1 MLHGKKWKD
10 WFRGHLNLESPY
22 LRAWER
28 RWQRPSVSRWRR
40 AVQPE
45 VGTVLRSS
53 MEQPNRESCSPGR
66 ASSGPERSSVL
77 GGPEYNLRNIRANLE
92 EKLEGILLGSA
103 SGTQKPPPGPDPN
116 PPTLSSHLASPMS
129 SDLGQPWTLPLT
141 GTDKKYPLMRQRG
154 FYSDI
159 LSPGSLDQLGE
170 VCRGPCVQQNLLRQA
185 DLDKFTPKVS
195 TFKVPEDFE
204 ERLEQQRLWPTTQVL
219 APTDFPPQAYE
230 PKVQVPFVGLPGQCP
245 RKIEIERRK
254 QLYLSLDIEQLLA
267 CEGIDSN
274 ELMPRHPDPHFPQTI
289 EQGHDPLFPIYLP
302 LKVFDNEEFDCRT
315 PSEWINLGLE
325 PGSKDRK
332 PVPGRA
338 LLPTDDFLGH
348 EDPKSRKLKYEWCN
362 VGVLDYDKEKKLY
375 LVHKTD
381 KSGLV
386 RDGMEKPILKG
397 GVTPEGM
404 PPLLVCQYWVPRIQ
418 LLFCAEDPR
427 VFTQR
432 VVQANALRKNTEAL
446 LLYNLYVDCMPSEGQ
461 QLISEQSLSK
471 IKQWATSTP
480 RMCKG
485 PSFLGHLG
493 SLSREVNL
501 DYERSM
507 NKMNFDRVV
516 SSQPHTFSYVTLPQK
531 EEEKVPNQG
540 LVTVPEYP
548 FCKQREDFT
557 FASLLTRP
565 EVIMALSK
573 VRAECNKVTTM
584 SLFHSSLSKSSRL
597 EEFEQIQSQTFSQVQ
612 MFLKDSWVS
621 TLKVA
626 MRSSL
631 RDMSKGWYNLY
642 EASWEVYLT
651 SKLRRLMELIK
662 YMLQDSLR
670 FLVQDSL
677 SSFAQC
683 ISEAC
688 CSVLHCP
695 RDMAW
700 GEDRINSS
708 YRPRKNPLF
717 TVDLVLDSSGVH
729 YSTPL
734 EQFETS
740 LLNLFDKGI
749 LATHAVPQLE
759 KLVMEDIF
767 ISGDPLL
774 ESVGLHEPLVE
785 ELRGAVA
792 SAVRQALVPLQAYAR
807 EYRKYLELNNND
819 VTTFLKAYQT
829 QCPPAEEVRQVVLTH
844 LQEKEVLDSSLPS
857 SIIIGPFYINV
868 DNVKQSLSKKCKAL
882 ATSMLDILAKNL
894 HKEVYDICEGFHSI
908 SRKIY
913 EKPNS
918 IEELAELRD
927 WMKGIPEKLVGLEE
941 RIVKVMEDYQVMDEF
956 LYNLSTEDFNDKWA
970 ATNWPSKL
978 LGQVEMVRQQHVEEE
993 DKFRRIQI
1001 MDQNNFQEK
1010 LEGLQLVVAGF
1021 STHMEVLRAH
1031 EIANEVR
1038 RVKKQLKDC
1047 QQLAALYNNRE
1058 RIFGL
1063 PTTSYDRLTQMVKE
1077 FQPYLDL
1084 WTTASD
1090 WLRWSE
1096 SWMNDPLSA
1105 IDAEQ
1110 LEKNVTESFKTMHK
1124 CVKQF
1129 KDIPACQD
1137 VALDIRARIEEFKP
1151 YIPLIQGLRNPG
1163 MQTRHWDMLS
1173 NEININVRPKATLT
1187 FAHCLEMNLQDHIEN
1202 ISKVAEV
1209 AGKEYAIE
1217 QALDKMEKEWS
1228 AILFNVVPYKETDTY
1243 ILKSPDEASQL
1254 LDDHIVMTQS
1264 MSFSPYK
1271 KPFEQ
1276 RINSWESKLK
1286 LTQEVLEEW
1295 LNCQRSWLYLEPIFS
1310 SEDINQQLPMESKR
1324 YQTMERIWRKIMR
1337 NAYESREVINVC
1349 SDQRLLD
1356 SLRDCNKLLDMVQK
1370 GLSEYLETKR
1380 SAFPRFYFLSDD
1392 ELLEILS
1399 QTKDPTAVQPHL
1411 RKCFENI
1418 ARLLFQ
1424 EDLEITHMYSAEG
1437 EEVELS
1443 ASIYPSGNV
1452 EDWLREVEH
1461 GMKASVRDIIE
1472 RAIKAYPTMPRTRWV
1487 LNWPGQVTIAGCQ
1500 TYWTME
1506 VAEALEA
1513 SSLSDH
1519 LFPQLTQQLSDLVTL
1534 VRGKLSHMQR
1544 AVLSALIVI
1553 EVHAKDVVSKLI
1565 RESVVSVSDFEWISQ
1580 LRYYWANNN
1589 LSIRAVNAEFI
1600 YGYEY
1605 LGNSGRLVITPLT
1618 DRCYLTL
1625 TGALHLKFG
1634 GAPAGPAGT
1643 GKTETTKDLGK
1654 ALAIQTV
1661 VFNCSDQLDFMAMGK
1676 FFKGLASA
1684 GAWACFDEF
1693 NRIDVEVLSVVAQQ
1707 ITTIQKA
1714 QQQRVER
1721 FVFEGVEIPLV
1732 PSCAVFITM
1741 NPGYAGRTELPDNLK
1756 ALFRPVAMMVPDY
1769 AMIAEISLYS
1779 FGFNEASVLAKK
1791 ITATFKL
1798 SSEQLSSQDH
1808 YDFGMRAVK
1817 TVISAAGNL
1826 KRENPSMNEELI
1838 CLRAIRDVNVPKFL
1852 QEDLKLFSGIVC
1864 DLFPTIKEEG
1874 TDYGVLDKA
1883 VRRACEKNNL
1893 QDVDGFLTKCI
1904 QLYETTVVR
1913 HGLMLVGPTGSGKSS
1928 CYRVLAAAMTMLAG
1942 QPSTSG
1948 GMYEA
1953 VSYHVLNPKS
1963 VTMGQ
1968 LYGEFD
1974 LLTHEWTDGI
1984 FSSLIRT
1991 GATASDA
1998 SKKWYM
2004 FDGPVDAIWIESMNT
2019 VLDDNKK
2026 LCLSSGE
2033 IIKLTEAM
2041 TMMFEVQDLAAAS
2054 PATVSRCGMVYL
2066 EPSVLGLMPFVEC
2079 WLRRLPAL
2087 LKPHEEQFRALFVSF
2102 LEASITFVRS
2112 SVKEAVPSTNSNL
2125 AMSLLKLLDCFFKP
2139 FLPKEGIKK
2148 IPPAKL
2154 SRVPELIEPWFI
2166 FSLIWS
2172 VGATGDSA
2180 SRISF
2185 NHWLRIKMETEN
2197 VAMHFPEE
2205 GLVFDYRLEDA
2216 GISSA
2221 SDEEDEEEE
2230 GKVAWVKWMDSSA
2243 PFTMKP
2249 DTSYCSLIVPTTDT
2263 MQMSHL
2269 LGMLLANN
2277 KPVLCI
2283 GPTGTGK
2290 TLTISNKLLRNL
2302 PLEYISHFLTFSART
2317 SANQTQDLIDSKLD
2331 KRRKGVFGPPLGR
2344 NFIFFIDD
2352 LNMPALE
2359 TYGAQPPI
2367 ELLRQ
2372 WMDHGGWYDRKIIG
2386 AFKNLV
2392 DINFVCAMG
2401 PPGGGRNAITPRLT
2415 RHFNYLSFAEMDDIS
2430 KKRIF
2435 STILGSWMDGLL
2447 GERSYREPV
2456 PGAPNIAHFTD
2467 PLVEATIMVYSTI
2480 TSQLLPTPAKS
2491 HYTFNLR
2498 DLSKVFQGML
2508 MADPAKV
2515 EDKVQLLRLWY
2526 HESCR
2531 VFRDRLVNGEDRHW
2545 FDKLLE
2551 SHMEPW
2557 EVAFNEVCPHQ
2568 PILYGDFMSP
2578 GSDVKSYEL
2587 ITSEKKMMQVIK
2599 EFMEDYNQ
2607 VNTAKLKLV
2616 LFMDAM
2622 SHICR
2627 ISRTLRQALGNALLL
2642 GVGGSGRSSLTRLAS
2657 HMAEYECFQIELSK
2671 NYGMTEWRED
2681 VKKVLLK
2688 AGLHSL
2694 PITFLFSDTQIKNES
2709 FLEDINNILSSGDT
2723 PNLYTLDEQ
2732 DQIVNTMR
2740 PYIQEQGLQPTKAN
2754 LMAAYTGRVRSNIHM
2769 VLCMS
2774 PIGEVFR
2781 ARLRQFPSL
2790 VNCCTIDWFNE
2801 WPAEALES
2809 VATTF
2814 LNEIPELEVTPEVVE
2829 GLIQV
2834 CVFIHQSV
2842 AKKCIEYLAELARHN
2857 YVTPKSY
2864 LELLNIFTILIR
2876 QKKQE
2881 LKTAKNRMESGLDKL
2896 LRTSEDVA
2904 KMQEE
2909 LEIMRPLLEEA
2920 AKDTMLTME
2929 QIKVDTAIAE
2939 ETRNSVQA
2947 EEVKANE
2954 KARKAQAIA
2963 DDAQK
2968 DLDEALPALD
2978 AALASLRNLNKN
2990 DVTEVRAMQRPPP
3003 GVKLVIEAVC
3013 IMKGI
3018 KPKKVPGEKPGSKVD
3033 DYWEPG
3039 KGLLQDP
3046 GRFLENLFKFDKDNI
3061 GEAVIKAIQPYI
3073 DNEEF
3078 QPAAI
3083 AKVSKA
3089 CTSICQWVRA
3099 MHKYHFVAKA
3109 VEPKRQALREA
3120 QDDLEVTRKVLG
3132 EAKQRLHEVEDG
3144 IATLQAKYREC
3155 VSKKEELELKCE
3167 QCEQR
3172 LGRADKLIS
3181 GLSEERVRWQ
3191 ETVENL
3197 EHMLDNISGDV
3208 LVAAGFVAYLGPFTG
3223 QYRIVL
3229 YNHWVRQLMVHQ
3241 VPHTP
3246 ESTLVGTLG
3255 NPVKIR
3261 SWQIAGLPNDTLS
3274 VENGVINQFSQR
3286 WTHFIDPQ
3294 GQANK
3299 WIKNMEKD
3307 SGLDVFKLSDR
3318 DFLRSME
3325 NAIRFGKPCLLE
3337 NVGEELDPALEPV
3350 LLKQTYKQQ
3359 GSTML
3364 KLGDTAIP
3372 YHEDFR
3378 MYITTKLPNPHYTPE
3393 VATKLTLI
3401 NFTLSPSGLEDQLL
3415 GQVVAEERPDLE
3427 EARNQLI
3434 VSNAKMRQELK
3445 DIEDQILYRLSSSQ
3459 GNPVDDTELIKV
3471 LEASKT
3477 KAAEIQ
3483 AKVRIAEQTEK
3494 DIDLMRMEYIPV
3506 AVRTQILFFC
3516 VSDLANVDPMY
3527 QYSLEWFLGIFLSGI
3542 TNSERADNLKQR
3554 IANINRYLTYSL
3566 YSNVCRSLFEK
3577 HKLLFAFLLC
3587 ARIMTNEDKIDQ
3599 NEWRYLLSGGSIQ
3612 VRTENPAPDWLS
3624 DRAWRDILALSNLPT
3639 FSSFATDFVKHLPEF
3654 RAIFDSLEPHR
3665 EPLPGI
3671 WDQYLDQFQKLLVLR
3686 CLRGD
3691 KVTNAMQDF
3700 VATNL
3705 EPRFLEPQAT
3715 NLSLVFKDSNS
3726 TTPLIFV
3733 LSPGTDPAADL
3744 YKFAEEMKF
3753 SKKLSA
3759 ISLGQ
3764 GQGPRAEAMMRNSI
3778 ERGKWVFFQNC
3789 HLAPSWM
3796 PALERLIEHISP
3808 DKVHR
3813 DFRLWLTSLPS
3824 NKFPVSILQNSSKM
3838 TIEPPR
3844 GVKANL
3850 LKSYSSLSDGFLNSC
3865 HQVMEFKS
3873 LLLSLCLFH
3882 GNVLERR
3889 KFGPLGFNIP
3899 YEFTD
3904 GDLRICISQL
3914 RMFLDEYEDVPYKV
3928 LKYTAGEINYGGR
3941 VTDDW
3946 DRRCVMSILED
3957 FYSPSVLFPQHSYS
3971 ASGVYH
3977 QIPPTHDLHGYLS
3990 YIKGLPLND
3999 MPEIFGLHDNANIT
4013 FAQNETYT
4021 LLGTIIQLQPRSSSV
4036 GGLGREEVV
4045 EDVAQNILLQV
4056 PEPINLKLV
4065 MAKYPVLYEESMN
4078 TVLVQEVIRYNRLLQ
4093 VITGTL
4099 KDLLKALK
4107 GLVVMSSPLEL
4118 MAANLY
4124 NNTVPEL
4131 WNTKA
4136 YPSLK
4141 PLSAWVRDLLQRVD
4155 FLQAWIRQGIPA
4167 VFWISG
4173 FFFPQAFLTGTLQNF
4188 ARKSAISIDTISFD
4202 FKVMRQSVPELKE
4215 RPREGSYIH
4224 GLFLEGARWDPVAFQ
4239 LAESRPKE
4247 LYTEMAV
4254 IWLLPTPNRKTQD
4267 QDHYLCPIYKTLT
4280 RAGTLS
4286 TTGHSTNY
4294 VVAVEIPADQPQR
4307 HWIKRGVALIC
4318 ALDY

>member
-1 MLHGKKWKD
+1 MEKPNKANG
-10 WFRGHLNLESPY
+10 SPE
-22 LRAWER
+22 RAS
-28 RWQRPSVSRWRR
+28 QDP
-40 AVQPE
+40 Q
-45 VGTVLRSS
+45 
-53 MEQPNRESCSPGR
+53 CSPGS
-66 ASSGPERSSVL
+66 ASASQECGL
-77 GGPEYNLRNIRANLE
+77 GSIYHGLE
-92 EKLEGILLGSA
+92 CSLGQILLGSDF
-103 SGTQKPPPGPDPN
+103 GLKKPPRKPDPK
-116 PPTLSSHLASPMS
+116 PPSLSLPMAPPLI
-129 SDLGQPWTLPLT
+129 SDLGPRKSPLA
-141 GTDKKYPLMRQRG
+141 GTDKKYPVMKQRG

-159 LSPGSLDQLGE
+159 LSPGTLDQLGD
-170 VCRGPCVQQNLLRQA
+170 VCCGPQVHQDLLRQA
-185 DLDKFTPKVS
+185 DLDKFTPKVR
-195 TFKVPEDFE
+195 TFVVPEDFQQ
-204 ERLEQQRLWPTTQVL
+204 LVEQQCIGASTQL
-219 APTDFPPQAYE
+219 LTQTDFPLQAYE
-230 PKVQVPFVGLPGQCP
+230 PKVQVPFQVLPGQCP

-254 QLYLSLDIEQLLA
+254 RQYLSLDIEQLLTSK
-267 CEGIDSN
+267 GIDSDK
-274 ELMPRHPDPHFPQTI
+274 LMPRHPDPQNPQTI

-315 PSEWINLGLE
+315 PHEWINLGVE
-325 PGSKDRK
+325 PGSLDRK
-332 PVPGRA
+332 PVPGKA

-348 EDPKSRKLKYEWCN
+348 EDPKSRQVTYQWCR
-362 VGVLDYDKEKKLY
+362 VGVLDYDDEAKLY

-381 KSGLV
+381 ENGLV
-386 RDGMEKPILKG
+386 RDGMGRPILNG
-397 GVTPEGM
+397 GVTAEGR
-404 PPLLVCQYWVPRIQ
+404 PPLLDCQYWVPRIQ
-418 LLFCAEDPR
+418 LLFCAEDPD
-427 VFTQR
+427 VFAQR
-432 VVQANALRKNTEAL
+432 VVQAAALRKNTEAL
-446 LLYNLYVDCMPSEGQ
+446 LLYNLYVDCMPSDGQ
-461 QLISEQSLSK
+461 RRLSEHSLSR
-471 IKQWATSTP
+471 IKQWAMSTP
-480 RMCKG
+480 RMRRG
-485 PSFLGHLG
+485 PPALEHLS
-493 SLSREVNL
+493 SLTREVSL

-507 NKMNFDRVV
+507 NKISFDQIV
-516 SSQPHTFSYVTLPQK
+516 SSKPDTFSYVTLPKK
-531 EEEKVPNQG
+531 EEEKVPERG
-540 LVTVPEYP
+540 LVTVPKYP
-548 FCKQREDFT
+548 FREQKEDFT
-557 FASLLTRP
+557 FVSLLTRP
-565 EVIMALSK
+565 EVITALSK
-573 VRAECNKVTTM
+573 VRAECNKVTALA
-584 SLFHSSLSKSSRL
+584 LFHSTLSKYSRL
-597 EEFEQIQSQTFSQVQ
+597 EEFEQIQSQAFSQVQ
-612 MFLKDSWVS
+612 MFLKDTWVS

-642 EASWEVYLT
+642 ESNWEVYLM
-651 SKLRRLMELIK
+651 SKLRKLMELIK
-662 YMLQDSLR
+662 YVLQDTLR

-677 SSFAQC
+677 TGFAHF

-688 CSVLHCP
+688 CSVLDCP
-695 RDMAW
+695 EDMAW
-700 GEDRINSS
+700 GEDFINSP

-717 TVDLVLDSSGVH
+717 IVDLMLDSSGVH

-734 EQFETS
+734 EQFES
-740 LLNLFDKGI
+740 ALLNLFDKGI

-774 ESVGLHEPLVE
+774 ESVGLHELLVE
-785 ELRGAVA
+785 ELRAVIA
-792 SAVRQALVPLQAYAR
+792 NAMHKAIIPVQAYAK
-807 EYRKYLELNNND
+807 EYEKYLELNNND
-819 VTTFLKAYQT
+819 IGTFLKAFQT
-829 QCPPAEEVRQVVLTH
+829 HCPSAAEVREVVLTH
-844 LQEKEVLDSSLPS
+844 LQEKEILDNSLPS
-857 SIIIGPFYINV
+857 SIVIGPFYINV
-868 DNVKQSLSKKCKAL
+868 ENVKQSLSKKRKTL

-894 HKEVYDICEGFHSI
+894 HQEVDSICEDFRSI

-918 IEELAELRD
+918 IEELSELRE
-927 WMKGIPEKLVGLEE
+927 WMKSIPEHLVELEG
-941 RIVKVMEDYQVMDEF
+941 RIMKVMDDYQVMDEF
-956 LYNLSTEDFNDKWA
+956 FYNLSADDFNDKWA
-970 ATNWPSKL
+970 ASNWPSKI
-978 LGQVEMVRQQHVEEE
+978 LGQIEMVRQQHIEDEE
-993 DKFRRIQI
+993 KFRKIQI

-1021 STHMEVLRAH
+1021 STHVDITRAH

-1047 QQLAALYNNRE
+1047 QQLAMLYNNRE
-1058 RIFGL
+1058 RIFGISI
-1063 PTTSYDRLTQMVKE
+1063 TNYDKLSKMVKE

-1110 LEKNVTESFKTMHK
+1110 LEKNVIESFKTMHK

-1137 VALDIRARIEEFKP
+1137 VALDIRTRIEEFKP

-1163 MQTRHWDMLS
+1163 MRNRHWEILS
-1173 NEININVRPKATLT
+1173 NEININVRPKANLT
-1187 FAHCLEMNLQDHIEN
+1187 FARCLEMNLQDHIES

-1209 AGKEYAIE
+1209 AGKEYTIE

-1228 AILFNVVPYKETDTY
+1228 TILFNVLPYKETETF

-1276 RINSWESKLK
+1276 RINSWENKLK

-1310 SEDINQQLPMESKR
+1310 SEDINRQLPLESKR
-1324 YQTMERIWRKIMR
+1324 YQTMERIWRKIMK
-1337 NAYESREVINVC
+1337 NAYETREVINVC
-1349 SDQRLLD
+1349 ADQRLLD
-1356 SLRDCNKLLDMVQK
+1356 GLRDCNKLLDLVQK

-1443 ASIYPSGNV
+1443 ISIYPSSNV

-1461 GMKASVRDIIE
+1461 SMKVSVHDFIE
-1472 RAIKAYPTMPRTRWV
+1472 KAIRAYPTVPRTQWV

-1513 SSLSDH
+1513 GDLKSQ
-1519 LFPQLTQQLSDLVTL
+1519 LFPQLAQQLNDLVAL
-1534 VRGKLSHMQR
+1534 VRGKLSRMQR

-1553 EVHAKDVVSKLI
+1553 EVHAKDVVNRLI
-1565 RESVVSVSDFEWISQ
+1565 MEDVVSVNDFEWISQ
-1580 LRYYWANNN
+1580 LRYYWTNND
-1589 LSIRAVNAEFI
+1589 LYIRAVNAEFI

-1693 NRIDVEVLSVVAQQ
+1693 NRIDIEVLSVVAQQ

-1721 FVFEGVEIPLV
+1721 FMFEGVEIPLV

-1779 FGFNEASVLAKK
+1779 FGFSEANVLAKK
-1791 ITATFKL
+1791 ITTTFKL

-1826 KRENPSMNEELI
+1826 KRENPNMNEELI

-1852 QEDLKLFSGIVC
+1852 QEDLKLFSGIVS
-1864 DLFPTIKEEG
+1864 DLFPTIKEEE
-1874 TDYGVLDKA
+1874 TDYGILDKA
-1883 VRRACEKNNL
+1883 IRRACEKSNL
-1893 QDVDGFLTKCI
+1893 KDVEGFLTKCI

-1913 HGLMLVGPTGSGKSS
+1913 HGLMLVGPTGSGKST
-1928 CYRVLAAAMTMLAG
+1928 CYKILAAAMTQLKG
-1942 QPSTSG
+1942 QPSISG
-1948 GMYEA
+1948 GVYEA
-1953 VSYHVLNPKS
+1953 VNYYVLNPKS
-1963 VTMGQ
+1963 ITMGQ

-1984 FSSLIRT
+1984 FSSLIRA
-1991 GATASDA
+1991 GAIAADTNR
-1998 SKKWYM
+1998 KWYM
-2004 FDGPVDAIWIESMNT
+2004 FDGPVDAVWIENMNT

-2041 TMMFEVQDLAAAS
+2041 TMMFEVQDLAVAS

-2066 EPSVLGLMPFVEC
+2066 EPSILGLMPFVEC
-2079 WLRRLPAL
+2079 WLRNLPTL
-2087 LKPHEEQFRALFVSF
+2087 LKHYEEQLKALFVSF
-2102 LEASITFVRS
+2102 LEEAIAFVRH
-2112 SVKEAVPSTNSNL
+2112 SVKEVITSTNSNL
-2125 AMSLLKLLDCFFKP
+2125 TTSLLKLLDCFFKP
-2139 FLPKEGIKK
+2139 FLPREGLKK
-2148 IPPAKL
+2148 ISPEKL
-2154 SRVPELIEPWFI
+2154 SRIPELIEPWFI
-2166 FSLIWS
+2166 FSLVWS
-2172 VGATGDSA
+2172 VGATGDSK
-2180 SRISF
+2180 SRIGFS
-2185 NHWLRIKMETEN
+2185 HWLRNKMILEN
-2197 VAMHFPEE
+2197 MTLHFPEE

-2216 GISSA
+2216 GISSTN
-2221 SDEEDEEEE
+2221 DDEDEEEE
-2230 GKVAWVKWMDSSA
+2230 GKQVSWVKWMDPST
-2243 PFTMKP
+2243 PFTMMP
-2249 DTSYCSLIVPTTDT
+2249 DTNYCDIIVPTMDT
-2263 MQMSHL
+2263 AQMSYL
-2269 LGMLLANN
+2269 LGMLLTNH

-2290 TLTISNKLLRNL
+2290 TLTITDKLLKNL

-2352 LNMPALE
+2352 LNMPSLE

-2372 WMDHGGWYDRKIIG
+2372 WMDHGGWYDRKAIG

-2401 PPGGGRNAITPRLT
+2401 PPGGGRNPITPRLT
-2415 RHFNYLSFAEMDDIS
+2415 RHFNYLSFAEMDEVS

-2435 STILGSWMDGLL
+2435 STILGHWMDGLL
-2447 GERSYREPV
+2447 GEKSYREPV
-2456 PGAPNIAHFTD
+2456 PGAPNIGHFTE
-2467 PLVEATIMVYSTI
+2467 PLVVATIMVYSTI

-2508 MADPAKV
+2508 MANPAKV

-2531 VFRDRLVNGEDRHW
+2531 VFRDRLVNEEDRTW
-2545 FDKLLE
+2545 FDLLLE
-2551 SHMEPW
+2551 SHMEEW
-2557 EVAFNEVCPHQ
+2557 EVAFNEVCPFQ

-2587 ITSEKKMMQVIK
+2587 ITSEKKMMHVIA
-2599 EFMEDYNQ
+2599 EYMEDYNQ
-2607 VNTAKLKLV
+2607 INTAKLKLV

-2688 AGLHSL
+2688 AGLQSL

-2709 FLEDINNILSSGDT
+2709 FLEDINNVLNSGDI
-2723 PNLYTLDEQ
+2723 PNLYNPEEQ
-2732 DQIVNTMR
+2732 DQIINTMR
-2740 PYIQEQGLQPTKAN
+2740 PYIQEQGLQPTKSN
-2754 LMAAYTGRVRSNIHM
+2754 LMAAYTGRVRSNIHV

-2801 WPAEALES
+2801 WPTEALES
-2809 VATTF
+2809 VATIF
-2814 LNEIPELEVTPEVVE
+2814 LNEIPELEATSEIIK

-2834 CVFIHQSV
+2834 CVYIHQSV
-2842 AKKCIEYLAELARHN
+2842 AEKCAEYLAELARHN

-2864 LELLNIFTILIR
+2864 LELLNIFSILIR

-2881 LKTAKNRMESGLDKL
+2881 LKTAKNRMKSGLDKL

-2904 KMQEE
+2904 KMQGE

-2920 AKDTMLTME
+2920 AKDTILTME

-2947 EEVKANE
+2947 EEIKANE

-3046 GRFLENLFKFDKDNI
+3046 GRFLEGLFKFDKDNI
-3061 GEAVIKAIQPYI
+3061 GETVIKAIQPYI

-3120 QDDLEVTRKVLG
+3120 QDDLEVTQRILE
-3132 EAKQRLHEVEDG
+3132 EAKQRLREVEDG
-3144 IATLQAKYREC
+3144 ITMMQAKYREC
-3155 VSKKEELELKCE
+3155 IAKKEDLELKCE

-3172 LGRADKLIS
+3172 LGRADKLIN
-3181 GLSEERVRWQ
+3181 GLSDEKVRWQ
-3191 ETVENL
+3191 DTVENL
-3197 EHMLDNISGDV
+3197 EHMLDNISGNM
-3208 LVAAGFVAYLGPFTG
+3208 LLAAGFVAYLGPFTG
-3223 QYRIVL
+3223 QYRTVL
-3229 YNHWVRQLMVHQ
+3229 YDHWVKQLVTHE
-3241 VPHTP
+3241 VPHTSEP
-3246 ESTLVGTLG
+3246 TLIGTLG

-3274 VENGVINQFSQR
+3274 VENGVIAQFSQR

-3299 WIKNMEKD
+3299 WIKNMEKEN
-3307 SGLDVFKLSDR
+3307 GLDVFKLSDR

-3359 GSTML
+3359 GNTVL
-3364 KLGDTAIP
+3364 KLGDTVIP
-3372 YHEDFR
+3372 YHEDFK

-3393 VATKLTLI
+3393 ISTKLTLI

-3427 EARNQLI
+3427 EAKNQLI
-3434 VSNAKMRQELK
+3434 ISNAKMRQELK
-3445 DIEDQILYRLSSSQ
+3445 DIEDQILYRLSSSE
-3459 GNPVDDTELIKV
+3459 GNPVDDVELIKV
-3471 LEASKT
+3471 LEASKM

-3494 DIDLMRMEYIPV
+3494 DIDVTRMEYIPV

-3516 VSDLANVDPMY
+3516 VSDLASVDPMY
-3527 QYSLEWFLGIFLSGI
+3527 QYSLEWFLNIFLSGI
-3542 TNSERADNLKQR
+3542 ANSERADNLKKR

-3577 HKLLFAFLLC
+3577 HKLMFAFLLC
-3587 ARIMTNEDKIDQ
+3587 VRIMMNEGKINQ
-3599 NEWRYLLSGGSIQ
+3599 NEWRYLLSGGSVQ
-3612 VRTENPAPDWLS
+3612 VVTKNPAVDWLS

-3639 FSSFATDFVKHLPEF
+3639 FSDFAQDFVKHLSKF
-3654 RAIFDSLEPHR
+3654 RNIFDSPEPHR
-3665 EPLPGI
+3665 EPLPSI

-3705 EPRFLEPQAT
+3705 EPRFIEPQTA
-3715 NLSLVFKDSNS
+3715 NLPLVFKDSNS
-3726 TTPLIFV
+3726 TTPLVFV

-3764 GQGPRAEAMMRNSI
+3764 GQGPRAEAMVRSSI

-3796 PALERLIEHISP
+3796 PALERLIEHINP

-3850 LKSYSSLSDGFLNSC
+3850 LKSYSSLSDDFLNSC
-3865 HQVMEFKS
+3865 LKVAEFKS

-3882 GNVLERR
+3882 GNALERR

-3914 RMFLDEYEDVPYKV
+3914 KMFLDEYADIPYKV

-3946 DRRCVMSILED
+3946 DRRCVMNILED
-3957 FYSPSVLFPQHSYS
+3957 FYSPAVLSPEHSYS

-3977 QIPPTHDLHGYLS
+3977 QIQPTYDLNGYIS

-4013 FAQNETYT
+4013 FAQNETFA
-4021 LLGTIIQLQPRSSSV
+4021 LLGAIIQLQPKSSSV
-4036 GGLGREEVV
+4036 GGQSREEIV
-4045 EDVAQNILLQV
+4045 EDMAQDILLKV
-4056 PEPINLKLV
+4056 PEPTNLQRV
-4065 MAKYPVLYEESMN
+4065 MVKYPVLYEESMN

-4093 VITGTL
+4093 VITQTL
-4099 KDLLKALK
+4099 RDLLKALK
-4107 GLVVMSSPLEL
+4107 GLVVMSSQLEL
-4118 MAANLY
+4118 MAASLY
-4124 NNTVPEL
+4124 NNTVPEV
-4131 WNTKA
+4131 WKAKA

-4141 PLSAWVRDLLQRVD
+4141 PLSSWVMDLLQRLN
-4155 FLQAWIRQGIPA
+4155 FLQVWIQGGIPA

-4188 ARKSAISIDTISFD
+4188 ARKSVISIDTISFD
-4202 FKVMRQSVPELKE
+4202 FKVMAQSLSELKE
-4215 RPREGSYIH
+4215 RPKEGCYIH

-4247 LYTEMAV
+4247 LYTEMAI
-4254 IWLLPTPNRKTQD
+4254 IWLLPVSNRKVQAQD
-4267 QDHYLCPIYKTLT
+4267 FYLCPIYKTLT

-4294 VVAVEIPADQPQR
+4294 VIAVEIPSDQPQR